1 MAKTTTRLE
10 PGEHSI
16 DRNTVYCNDSGKF
29 LLDWHVRDHS
39 GRLHKRRTQGD
50 SKGEVRRR
58 AKATAKVLLTS
69 GNTAWKPTAKMV
81 DYIDQ
86 VAKPLIADAPDER
99 LREQTR
105 RRYLIVL
112 QWIRDEMKGLSIADA
127 TRFRTQ
133 EQALQAISAARGRE
147 TGRQARNV
155 LGKYVNQ
162 QLVRDGLIP
171 ASPLVGMSIDLGT
184 HKASNKPAGG
194 VALTKDEYVRTVD
207 ALLAIDPA
215 EGVSAGRGRYTLAQ
229 KIAKVANT
237 VDALLIGAA
246 TGLRIGE
253 VITLTWDRVLFTDDD
268 VRIVITPAVSKTK
281 KGRTA
286 PVLDDR
292 VADHIRARHAASG
305 GAGYVVGAPADPL
318 TMWDR
323 DNAQKAA
330 RKLFNRLSDELGIKT
345 LRTHSTHMWR
355 ATINTLLSGV
365 VPEVQRAAFL
375 GHDEA
380 VNRAS
385 YTDTTDVSGMVAAFR
400 TTLGTTTS
408 GDETT

>member
-1 MAKTTTRLE
+1 MAKTTTRLA

-16 DRNTVYCNDSGKF
+16 DRNTVYTNAAGKY

-133 EQALQAISAARGRE
+133 EQALQAISASRGRE

-171 ASPLVGMSIDLGT
+171 ASPLVGMSIDLGS
-184 HKASNKPAGG
+184 HKASNKAAGG
-194 VALTKDEYVRTVD
+194 VALTRDEYTRTVD
-207 ALLAIDPA
+207 ALLAIDA
-215 EGVSAGRGRYTLAQ
+215 ADGITAGRGRYTVTQ
-229 KIAKVANT
+229 KVAKVANT
-237 VDALLIGAA
+237 TDVLLIGAA
-246 TGLRIGE
+246 TGLRISE
-253 VITLTWDRVLFTDDD
+253 ILSMTWENVTITDEAVMVTV
-268 VRIVITPAVSKTK
+268 TPEASKTHR
-281 KGRTA
+281 GRTV
-286 PVLDDR
+286 PVMDDR
-292 VADHIRARHAASG
+292 VADRIRARHAASG
-305 GAGYVVGAPADPL
+305 GAGYVVGAPADHL
-318 TMWDR
+318 VMWDR
-323 DNAQKAA
+323 DNAQKATRA
-330 RKLFNRLSDELGIKT
+330 QLKAIGESLGIET
-345 LRTHSTHMWR
+345 LTTHGSHVWR
-355 ATINTLLSGV
+355 ATLNTLLVGV
-365 VPEVQRAAFL
+365 VPDAQRAAYF
-375 GHDEA
+375 GHDVA
-380 VNRAS
+380 VNRAA
-385 YTDTTDVSGMVAAFR
+385 YTDTTDVSGMTAALQTTLR
-400 TTLGTTTS
+400 TTTIDS
-408 GDETT
+408 ETT